1 MALVIDL
8 RDYFAAH
15 APPYP
20 DWWARQ
26 DQWERQNRAVAS
38 GDYTEIHVS
47 WAWHYADVMLKLRNK
62 DHVEEEL

>member
-1 MALVIDL
+1 VALVIDL

-26 DQWERQNRAVAS
+26 NRPVAG
-38 GDYTEIHVS
+38 GDYTEIHVA
-47 WAWHYADVMLKLRNK
+47 WCWHYADVMMKLRNK
-62 DHVEEEL
+62 DHAEEEL